1 MKFPP
6 AVPEA
11 NTGAPWLM
19 IGMGVTEAIALPQ
32 KARSRRNGRQKL
44 KNREDEKRDGAMMF
58 EVRAFIGDT
67 AVRPVARMVL
77 ARGAPNYFFF
87 ENAAQYPL
95 ENCEG
100 CIGKKSG
107 SALA

>member
-1 MKFPP
+1 MKFPL

-19 IGMGVTEAIALPQ
+19 IGMGVTVAIALPQ
-32 KARSRRNGRQKL
+32 KARSRRNGRPKL

-67 AVRPVARMVL
+67 AIQSVARMVL
-77 ARGAPNYFFF
+77 SRGPPNYFF
-87 ENAAQYPL
+87 L
-95 ENCEG
+95 
-100 CIGKKSG
+100 KKQHNIP
-107 SALA
+107 